1 MGEDDVALPRNSR
14 LFREKKTEASG
25 ITSKGI
31 ECHLSNLR
39 CRKGKFIVEIEVENC
54 SGSSTQVLLPFSPEL
69 PQEIQSPPLLSI
81 QIPLPTVQATQ
92 KHSLLVLANFFSC
105 AKNPRHS
112 CSVRRGTD
120 RFSSSK
126 TPPQY
131 SMSNSDV
138 AGTRQYMHCV
148 IFVWSIIHTCHR
160 ESHTV

>member
-39 CRKGKFIVEIEVENC
+39 CRKGKFIVEIKVENC
-54 SGSSTQVLLPFSPEL
+54 SGSSTQVLLPFPPEL

-81 QIPLPTVQATQ
+81 QIPLPTVQAAQ
-92 KHSLLVLANFFSC
+92 KHSLLVLTNFIPVQ
-105 AKNPRHS
+105 KNPRHS

-126 TPPQY
+126 TPQY
-131 SMSNSDV
+131 FNSNSDV
-138 AGTRQYMHCV
+138 AGTRQYMPCV
-148 IFVWSIIHTCHR
+148 IFAWSIIHSCHR
-160 ESHTV
+160 GSPTV